1 MKTIWIAA
9 ILLLAV
15 LAGAVALFIYTTA
28 LYNELQESL
37 QRINLA
43 VEREDWEAANRE
55 SEQLKRVWTRTDASW
70 TPIMDH
76 RQVDRLD
83 ESLTRVIRL
92 AELRNREELLI
103 ELALSMRMAQR
114 IKNTEIPSI
123 RNIF

>member
-37 QRINLA
+37 HRINLA